1 MGESVSKKSYK
12 AAQLEA
18 YRLDKN
24 SMLLKEKLKSL
35 TEKLHSLFQLSGVD
49 SIVKQ
54 SLLHQEGPTT
64 ASVWKE
70 LVR

>member
-18 YRLDKN
+18 YQLDKN

-35 TEKLHSLFQLSGVD
+35 SEKLHSLFQLSGVD

-54 SLLHQEGPTT
+54 SSSHQEGPTT
-64 ASVWKE
+64 ASV
-70 LVR
+70 